1 MESILG
7 RLPELLLFGVIA
19 AGANLVG
26 GLVLIK
32 AGAHR
37 FGERFLK
44 YLVALGA
51 GFMLAAIFIEILPE
65 TVSLWTQGRSG
76 ENAAEAV
83 VGAMTLLLAGYL
95 VIQLFEHTIA
105 PHFHFGAET
114 HPESFMRPSAAYAA
128 VGGLWIHTFF
138 DGVSIAAA
146 FLVNFRVGLLVFI
159 AILLHKM
166 PEGFTVASII
176 LASGR
181 SEKKALLAT
190 AAIGAATL
198 AGVVGVAILQAKVQS
213 AVAYALPFSAGVTLY
228 VAASD
233 LIPEVNHNEE
243 RNPMVSIV
251 VFVGVAMFYILH
263 KLIGLLDG
271 LAAVRLG

>member
-1 MESILG
+1 MDLERG
-7 RLPELLLFGVIA
+7 GFVGLLVFGLLA
-19 AGANLVG
+19 AGANLLG
-26 GLVLIK
+26 GFVLIRS
-32 AGAHR
+32 GAHR

-51 GFMLAAIFIEILPE
+51 GFMLAAIFIEIVPE
-65 TVSLWTQGRSG
+65 SFSIWTENLQGKA
-76 ENAAEAV
+76 AAEAV

-95 VIQLFEHTIA
+95 LIQLFEHTMA

-114 HPESFMRPSAAYAA
+114 HPESFMRPSAAYTA

-146 FLVNFRVGLLVFI
+146 FLVSFKVGLLVFI

-166 PEGFTVASII
+166 PEGFTVASIM

-181 SEKKALLAT
+181 SSRTALLAT

-198 AGVVGVAILQAKVQS
+198 AGVIGVALLDTRINN
-213 AVAYALPFSAGVTLY
+213 AVGYALPFSAGVTLY

-233 LIPEVNHNEE
+233 LIPEVNHKEE
-243 RNPMVSIV
+243 RNPTVSIV
-251 VFVGVAMFYILH
+251 VFGGVALFYFLH
-263 KLIGLLDG
+263 KLIEG
-271 LAAVRLG
+271 

>member
-1 MESILG
+1 METSLG
-7 RLPELLLFGVIA
+7 GGAGLLLFGLLA
-19 AGANLVG
+19 AGANVLG

-32 AGAHR
+32 SGAHR
-37 FGERFLK
+37 LGERFLK

-65 TVSLWTQGRSG
+65 SINLWTGTAQGQSAARS
-76 ENAAEAV
+76 V

-95 VIQLFEHTIA
+95 LIQLFEHTLA

-114 HPESFMRPSAAYAA
+114 HPESFMRPSAAYTA

-138 DGVSIAAA
+138 DGVSIASA
-146 FLVNFRVGLLVFI
+146 FLVDFKVGLLVFI

-166 PEGFTVASII
+166 PEGFTVASIM

-181 SEKKALLAT
+181 SANKALIAT

-198 AGVVGVAILQAKVQS
+198 AGVIGIVLLNARISTAVQ
-213 AVAYALPFSAGVTLY
+213 YALPFSAGVTLY

-233 LIPEVNHNEE
+233 LIPEVNHKEE
-243 RNPMVSIV
+243 GNPTVSIV
-251 VFVGVAMFYILH
+251 VFVGVALFYLLH
-263 KLIGLLDG
+263 RLIEG
-271 LAAVRLG
+271 